1 MHTTLGT
8 WSRLFGSR
16 IDDIDL
22 DPFDELG
29 LTTKQRRDMN
39 RAARDAYMDFAEN
52 LLQEAFPEAGI
63 MVDRLDGDVLVDVDA
78 GIDPESPEWDDLA
91 YEVNAGPDL
100 DDLIAEYAALADED
114 AEEEEE
120 EGEDE
125 VEPIGAITP
134 GMHRYYAGLI
144 GDEAYTYLASLH
156 PETALHKSGEVSD
169 RLDSQDVRLGFIAA
183 TSSALFLR
191 ALQDMKAAEDEK
203 TERKALAAVFLEAHA
218 QAAHDYAATQEAIRT
233 GQVMTGTVF
242 RGLAHG
248 LGCSD
253 EALAEE
259 LGVRDVRTIR
269 HWKAGKRPIPTG
281 VGQEMWAMWDRFLD
295 EAYARIGDGEARF
308 ALVGDDVPAAAVAA
322 VAILHGRVAQEPSR
336 PRHPWIE

>member
-1 MHTTLGT
+1 MMHTTLGT
-8 WSRLFGSR
+8 WHQLFGSR

-29 LTTKQRRDMN
+29 LTTKQRREMN
-39 RAARDAYMDFAEN
+39 RAAREACMDFAEN

-63 MVDRLDGDVLVDVDA
+63 MIDRLDGDVLADVDA
-78 GIDPESPEWDDLA
+78 GIDVESPEWQDLA

-100 DDLIAEYAALADED
+100 DGLIQEYAALADED
-114 AEEEEE
+114 TEDEEEE
-120 EGEDE
+120 E

-134 GMHRYYAGLI
+134 GMHRSYASLI
-144 GDEAYTYLASLH
+144 GDDAYTYLASLY
-156 PETALHKSGEVSD
+156 PEKALHKSGEISA

-191 ALQDMKAAEDEK
+191 AIKAMQGAEDEK
-203 TERKALAAVFLEAHA
+203 AERKALAAVFLEAHA
-218 QAAHDYAATQEAIRT
+218 KAAQDFAATQEAIRT

-269 HWKAGKRPIPTG
+269 HWKAGKRPIPAG
-281 VGQEMWAMWDRFLD
+281 VGEEMWALWDRFLD
-295 EAYARIGDGEARF
+295 EAYARIGEGEARF
-308 ALVGDDVPAAAVAA
+308 VLVGDDVRAAAVAA
-322 VAILHGRVAQEPSR
+322 VAILHGRVAQEPGR
-336 PRHPWIE
+336 PRLPWIE

>member
-1 MHTTLGT
+1 MMHTTLGT
-8 WSRLFGSR
+8 WSRLFGTS

-22 DPFDELG
+22 DPYDALG
-29 LTTKQRRDMN
+29 LTTKQRQEMN
-39 RAARDAYMDFAEN
+39 AAAREAYMDFAEN

-63 MVDRLDGDVLVDVDA
+63 IVDRLDGDVLVNVDA
-78 GIDPESPEWDDLA
+78 GIDPESPEWEDLA

-100 DDLIAEYAALADED
+100 DDLITEYAALADED
-114 AEEEEE
+114 TEEEED
-120 EGEDE
+120 EDE
-125 VEPIGAITP
+125 GEPIGAITP
-134 GMHRYYAGLI
+134 GMHRQYASLI
-144 GDEAYTYLASLH
+144 GDDAYTYLASLH
-156 PETALHKSGEVSD
+156 PEKALHKSGEISD

-191 ALQDMKAAEDEK
+191 ALQDMEAAEDEK

-218 QAAHDYAATQEAIRT
+218 QAAQDYAATQEAIRT
-233 GQVMTGTVF
+233 GQVMTGVVF

-269 HWKAGKRPIPTG
+269 HWKAGKRPIPAG
-281 VGQEMWAMWDRFLD
+281 VGQEMWAIWDRFLD
-295 EAYARIGDGEARF
+295 EAYARIGNGEDRF